1 MKQGCHNVKGIVMVS
16 PVDGVDPYGIV
27 SVVII
32 VVKNEMVPKDLTF
45 LIRLRNIASPQE
57 KNLTLRLLPW
67 SLVVDWMVFRAFQTQ
82 EDWVSEIGIP

>member
-1 MKQGCHNVKGIVMVS
+1 MVS

-57 KNLTLRLLPW
+57 KNLTLRLLP
-67 SLVVDWMVFRAFQTQ
+67 
-82 EDWVSEIGIP
+82 

>member
-32 VVKNEMVPKDLTF
+32 VVKNELVPKDL
-45 LIRLRNIASPQE
+45 
-57 KNLTLRLLPW
+57 NLCL
-67 SLVVDWMVFRAFQTQ
+67 
-82 EDWVSEIGIP
+82 G